1 MEMRRILVIGCCGAG
16 KSVLARA
23 LGKKLELPVVHL
35 DQLLFL
41 PGWRERPHAEFDALL
56 ETELARDCWVMD
68 GNFCRTLAR
77 RLEFAD
83 TVIFLRTSRLI
94 CLTGVLRR
102 WIRYHGRSRPDLAAG
117 CPEKIDPAFLRYVWN
132 YEKVTRP
139 RVEELLASRPE
150 RCRLIRLNSRRE
162 AEHFLRTL

>member
-1 MEMRRILVIGCCGAG
+1 MATFFLLIIYLAFISLGLPDSILGSAWPVMR
-16 KSVLARA
+16 
-23 LGKKLELPVVHL
+23 P
-35 DQLLFL
+35 
-41 PGWRERPHAEFDALL
+41 EFDALL

-117 CPEKIDPAFLRYVWN
+117 CPEKIDPAFLRYIWN